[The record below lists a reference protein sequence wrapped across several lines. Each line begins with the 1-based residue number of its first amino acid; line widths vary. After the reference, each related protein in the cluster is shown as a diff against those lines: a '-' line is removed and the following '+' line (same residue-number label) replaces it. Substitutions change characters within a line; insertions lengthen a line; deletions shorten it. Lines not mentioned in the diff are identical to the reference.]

1 MAEGD
6 GAQNQGQQGQSGSFD
21 PSKEVKSEVV
31 DQAKLD
37 RAAKERERRRRRRR
51 KKAEL
56 KRLERETLQQSGAL
70 PKLETTKPAE
80 IGKKD
85 AGSLKKKP
93 EVKPE
98 SPDSGPKPS
107 VEHHI
112 AKRSEE
118 HAPRSK
124 VIVPQAKQKEDEQ
137 QKPIQKP
144 IEKPDQKSEESLN
157 EPHPMSHKT
166 HSFAGPLIE
175 PVGQQPEPK
184 PELPTQEFGAVP
196 EPHAEKQIES
206 KPAVQPEPV
215 VQPQPEVQPQPVP
228 ETESE
233 PQDVNLEDLPPIFP
247 VHDEES
253 DIVIND
259 QHKEVRP
266 PVNMEEVHAD
276 KENENE
282 LPPIFPYPQP
292 SEEKKV
298 LDAEPEAEEIK
309 PVKKVRKVEEKEHSV
324 EKQES
329 SKETMSESEG
339 LNVKKSF
346 LQAAGGFSAGVLQ
359 SVGKAFHQFRLKFDV
374 KKLGVFLV
382 LMVIGGGLYAG
393 YLFKVHETVYN
404 SVAGLFKAP
413 PPVEV
418 QLDEQLLR
426 EWGITTALLFGDN
439 RGSTKDLFASQL
451 FNAYYFGYLSEPR
464 VEGETGITPAYYYG
478 KGEDLVA
485 ATNRFIAYVK
495 NLREL
500 VSVYDVDVYQMLDQ
514 TTEREKAMNAHVAK
528 LKEVQ
533 EKSTAMLKEINTEID
548 DLKISLES
556 LNPEKTRSE
565 TDFFVALQGLA
576 GEKSDFLLKSFIDIS
591 QKQTAL
597 KAHLAALQKLS
608 GYYDSSLQKLAIR
621 ITAIEKNYQVL
632 VQGIRVVDIP
642 GANLD
647 IIIKETP

>member
-6 GAQNQGQQGQSGSFD
+6 AAQNQGQQGQSG

-56 KRLERETLQQSGAL
+56 KRLERETLQQAGAL
-70 PKLETTKPAE
+70 PKPETTKPAVVE
-80 IGKKD
+80 HPVKTEP
-85 AGSLKKKP
+85 SP
-93 EVKPE
+93 PVKPE
-98 SPDSGPKPS
+98 GEKKDTAPRKKKDDVEPEPPDSGPKSPA
-107 VEHHI
+107 EHHV

-124 VIVPQAKQKEDEQ
+124 AIVPQAKQKEEEPRKPMKEPIEVPV
-137 QKPIQKP
+137 QKPV
-144 IEKPDQKSEESLN
+144 
-157 EPHPMSHKT
+157 EPSKEPQPMSHKT
-166 HSFAGPLIE
+166 HSFAGPLIQ
-175 PVGQQPEPK
+175 PVVQQPEPK
-184 PELPTQEFGAVP
+184 PEPKPKP
-196 EPHAEKQIES
+196 EPD
-206 KPAVQPEPV
+206 
-215 VQPQPEVQPQPVP
+215 VQPQPVSEP
-228 ETESE
+228 EPKPE
-233 PQDVNLEDLPPIFP
+233 PQDVSLEDLPPIFP
-247 VHDEES
+247 ASEEES
-253 DIVIND
+253 DIIIHD
-259 QHKEVRP
+259 QHQVTPP
-266 PVNMEEVHAD
+266 PVNMEEVHTE
-276 KENENE
+276 KEKENE
-282 LPPIFPYPQP
+282 LPPIIPYPQP
-292 SEEKKV
+292 PEEKKDTV
-298 LDAEPEAEEIK
+298 EEAEAEEIK
-309 PVKKVRKVEEKEHSV
+309 PVKKVRKVEEKENKA
-324 EKQES
+324 EKKES

-359 SVGKAFHQFRLKFDV
+359 SVGKALHHLRLKFDL
-374 KKLGVFLV
+374 KKVGWFL
-382 LMVIGGGLYAG
+382 LLIVIGGGLYAG
-393 YLFKVHETVYN
+393 YLFKIHETVYN
-404 SVAGLFKAP
+404 SVAGFFKAP

-418 QLDEQLLR
+418 HLDEQLLR

-533 EKSTAMLKEINTEID
+533 EKSVTMLKEINTEID

-608 GYYDSSLQKLAIR
+608 GYYDSSLAKLAIR

-647 IIIKETP
+647 IIIKESP